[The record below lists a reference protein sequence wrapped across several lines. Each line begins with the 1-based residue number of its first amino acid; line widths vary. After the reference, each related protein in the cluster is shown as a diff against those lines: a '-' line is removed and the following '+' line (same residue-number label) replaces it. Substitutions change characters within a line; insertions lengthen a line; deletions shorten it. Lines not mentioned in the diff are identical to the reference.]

1 MKIRSKIAIQFSVI
15 VSIILLFFSG
25 SIYFFTESSRQ
36 ERFFVRLFHR
46 AITTVRLMSDVD
58 EIDNELLTLIDK
70 TSTTRLPQEG
80 IQVYNLNDSL
90 LYTNHKPV
98 DYPKSFLGEIKQKK
112 EIRVEED
119 EKELVG
125 ILFNGKLHDYVVVAS
140 AMDEIGKGE
149 LNRLKSRLFIGFLIV
164 IAVTIIS
171 SMIFSKQALKPI
183 NSVIRQIDDVSAND
197 LSKRINEGNK
207 TDEIAQL
214 SMKFNEMLERLQKSF
229 EQQRDF
235 VTHASHEL
243 RTPLA
248 SLKSEI
254 ELGLDDE
261 SLSENHKETLQ
272 NIHYDAQRLIELSN
286 NILQLAR
293 PFNSNILV
301 FNELRIDEVMFQ
313 LQSDFQKKHPDSRI
327 NVDFE
332 RIASNDEVLTVMG
345 NELLI
350 RQVFVNLVNNALKY
364 SDIKQVWVLIDFD
377 KKNVNIKVKDKGIGI
392 SPNDIGK
399 VFEPFYRSE
408 NAIGREGFGIG
419 LAICKKIIDA
429 HSGKISVSSEF
440 GKGSVFTVSIPHL
453 SI

>member
-1 MKIRSKIAIQFSVI
+1 MKIRTKIAIQFSII
-15 VSIILLFFSG
+15 VSIILLCFSL
-25 SIYFFTESSRQ
+25 SIYFFTESSLI
-36 ERFFVRLFHR
+36 ERFYVRIFNH
-46 AITTVRLMSDVD
+46 ASTTARLLSDVD
-58 EIDNELLTLIDK
+58 EIDNKLLALIDK
-70 TSTTRLPQEG
+70 SSTSKLPEEA
-80 IQVYNLNDSL
+80 IQVYTLDDSL
-90 LYTNHKPV
+90 VFSNLKPV
-98 DYPKSFLGEIKQKK
+98 VYPKSLLDEIKVKK
-112 EIRVEED
+112 EIRRENGK
-119 EKELVG
+119 KELVG
-125 ILFNGKLHDYVVVAS
+125 LLFKGKLHDYVVVATAS
-140 AMDEIGKGE
+140 DEAGKEE
-149 LNRLKSRLFIGFLIV
+149 LRSLKSRLVIGFFIV
-164 IAVTIIS
+164 VAITIIS
-171 SMIFSKQALKPI
+171 SMVFAKQALKPI
-183 NSVIRQIDDVSAND
+183 NSVIKQIDDISAND
-197 LSKRINEGNK
+197 LSKRIDEGNK

-261 SLSENHKETLQ
+261 KLSESHRETLQ
-272 NIHYDAQRLIELSN
+272 NIHFDVQRLIELSN

-293 PFNSNILV
+293 PFNSNILI
-301 FNELRIDEVMFQ
+301 FNELRVDEVMFQ
-313 LQSDFQKKHPDSRI
+313 LQSDLQKKYQECRI

-332 RIASNDEVLTVMG
+332 KIANNDELLTIMG

-350 RQVFVNLVNNALKY
+350 RQVFINLISNSLKY
-364 SDIKQVWVLIDFD
+364 SEIKQVWILIDFD
-377 KKNVNIKVKDKGIGI
+377 RKNVNIKIKDKGIGI
-392 SPNDIGK
+392 HANDLEKI
-399 VFEPFYRSE
+399 FEPFYRSQ

-429 HSGKISVSSEF
+429 HGGKIIVSSEF

>member
-25 SIYFFTESSRQ
+25 SIYFFTENSRQ
-36 ERFFVRLFHR
+36 ERFYLRIYLH
-46 AITTVRLMSDVD
+46 AKTTARLMSDVD
-58 EIDNELLTLIDK
+58 EIDNKLLALIDK
-70 TSTTRLPQEG
+70 TSASRLPEEG
-80 IQVYNLNDSL
+80 IQVYNLSDSL
-90 LYTNHKPV
+90 LYTNHKPIE
-98 DYPKSFLGEIKQKK
+98 YPKEFLDEIKQKK
-112 EIRVEED
+112 EIRLEEG
-119 EKELVG
+119 EKELIG
-125 ILFNGKLHDYVVVAS
+125 IFFKGKRHDYIVVAS
-140 AMDEIGKGE
+140 ALDVIGKSE
-149 LNRLKSRLFIGFLIV
+149 LKSLEKRLIFGFFIG
-164 IAVTIIS
+164 IAITIIS
-171 SMIFSKQALKPI
+171 SLIFSKQALKPI
-183 NSVIRQIDDVSAND
+183 NSVIRQVDDISAND
-197 LSKRINEGNK
+197 LSKRIDEGNK

-313 LQSDFQKKHPDSRI
+313 LQSDFQKKYPESRI

-377 KKNVNIKVKDKGIGI
+377 KKNANIKVKDKGIGI